1 MDLVVLSNR
10 FSKKAGVVVNPLA
23 KYRGK
28 KIRAVAIMAK
38 AAKASQ
44 ATPTRALS
52 PNTSPFKPTS
62 CSVDKFVSN
71 SDPATTGCKY
81 MNKATLEDST
91 NQQQYLMKY
100 RSLSLV

>member
-44 ATPTRALS
+44 AIPTKALS
-52 PNTSPFKPTS
+52 PKTAPFKPTN
-62 CSVDKFVSN
+62 CSVERLVSN
-71 SDPATTGCKY
+71 SDPATTGHAKARPPVKY
-81 MNKATLEDST
+81 SSVA
-91 NQQQYLMKY
+91 
-100 RSLSLV
+100 LSDFFIR

>member
-71 SDPATTGCKY
+71 SDPATTGQLSARPPVKY
-81 MNKATLEDST
+81 SSVA
-91 NQQQYLMKY
+91 
-100 RSLSLV
+100 LSDFFIRWTI